1 MSNPFPR
8 GYWRDRLKAG
18 KFPDIAFGAF
28 PFYDTLNYGIACIR
42 LLGSYIDRGWIG
54 VENHVWNKN
63 SSA

>member
-28 PFYDTLNYGIACIR
+28 PFYDTLNYGMVCIR
-42 LLGSYIDRGWIG
+42 LLGSYIDRGLKITF
-54 VENHVWNKN
+54 
-63 SSA
+63 